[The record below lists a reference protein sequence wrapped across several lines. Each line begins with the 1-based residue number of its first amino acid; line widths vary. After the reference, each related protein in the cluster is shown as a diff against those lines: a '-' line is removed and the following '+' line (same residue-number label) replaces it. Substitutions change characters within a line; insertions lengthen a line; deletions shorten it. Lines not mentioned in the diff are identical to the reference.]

1 MGVDMADTSDTRS
14 RTSSPQERREAQS
27 SARTPRLMRRELFDL
42 PSNRLFRRM
51 QDNLDRFFGGG
62 HDWNDFFGEHG
73 RLDWSPAIET
83 FQRGNE
89 FVVRAELPGMSRKDI
104 SVEIGDEAVTIS
116 GERAYDHDE
125 EHEGTYRSERAYG
138 AFRRVVPLPEGALA
152 ESAKATFTDGVLEV
166 RLQAPSPAVRKG
178 RRLEITEESPG
189 SSSKG

>member
-62 HDWNDFFGEHG
+62 HDWNDFFGAHG

-104 SVEIGDEAVTIS
+104 SVEIGDEALTIS

-125 EHEGTYRSERAYG
+125 EHEGAYRSERAYG

-166 RLQAPSPAVRKG
+166 RLQAPSPAVRQG
-178 RRLEITEESPG
+178 RRLEITEESSG